1 MRKVFAIMVICF
13 LSIHTYSQEHIK
25 FNGATFGLPLNEFI
39 EGFPEKP
46 RELTSSYPPKG
57 YNSDLCNYNP
67 FEITL
72 NSKKWGCRIFSSRIS
87 NTVFRTVC
95 SYSAWRDNLKND
107 LMLLVKTLEGKYG
120 DGVQEKQ
127 EDLGEIVHYTTY
139 RKEMLALY
147 YYVKNSNNKVIGEI
161 RISAAPSDKDAK
173 NGLIELSYTDYKAH
187 ERATKEYNSIM
198 NDAL

>member
-1 MRKVFAIMVICF
+1 
-13 LSIHTYSQEHIK
+13 
-25 FNGATFGLPLNEFI
+25 
-39 EGFPEKP
+39 
-46 RELTSSYPPKG
+46 
-57 YNSDLCNYNP
+57 
-67 FEITL
+67 
-72 NSKKWGCRIFSSRIS
+72 
-87 NTVFRTVC
+87 
-95 SYSAWRDNLKND
+95 
-107 LMLLVKTLEGKYG
+107 MLLVKTLEGKYG

-127 EDLGEIVHYTTY
+127 EDLGEIVHYNTY

-187 ERATKEYNSIM
+187 EKATKEYNSIM